1 MSATLA
7 WLRRGSCL
15 RGRSFRLLILR
26 SIAAR
31 VPKIKV
37 KNPIVE
43 LDGDE
48 MTRIIWAFIKDQLI
62 LPYLDVE
69 LVYFD
74 LGIESRDATEDQ
86 ITVDAANA
94 IKEHGVGV
102 KCATITP
109 DEARVEEFGLKA
121 MYRSPNGTI
130 RNILGGVIF
139 REPIVISNVPRL
151 VPGWTKPIIIGRH
164 AFGDQYRATDT
175 LIPEGGGKLMLSFQ
189 PNDDSQGPIE
199 LEVYDFPADGG
210 EDGGGGGIA
219 MAMYNVD
226 SSIRD
231 FARASFR
238 YGLERELPVYMSTK
252 NTILKTYD
260 GRFKDLFQEVFEAE
274 FKSDFDAKGLTYEH
288 RLIDDMVAA
297 AMKWEGGYVWACKNY
312 DGDVQSDTVAQG
324 FGSLGLMTSVLMT
337 PDGKTVEA
345 EAAHGT
351 VTRHFRQH
359 QKGEKTSTNP
369 IASIFAWTRAL
380 AARGRMDDTPELT
393 GFAETLERV
402 CVETVES
409 GKMTKDLA
417 LLIGPDQEFQTT
429 EEFLASIDENLQ
441 KEMK

>member
-1 MSATLA
+1 MA
-7 WLRRGSCL
+7 
-15 RGRSFRLLILR
+15 
-26 SIAAR
+26 
-31 VPKIKV
+31 KIKV
-37 KNPIVE
+37 EKPIVE

-48 MTRIIWAFIKDQLI
+48 MTRVIWSFIKDKLI
-62 LPYLDVE
+62 QPYLDVE

-74 LGIESRDATEDQ
+74 LGIESRDETEDQ

-109 DEARVEEFGLKA
+109 DEARVEEFGLKR

-139 REPIVISNVPRL
+139 REPIVISNIPRL
-151 VPGWTKPIIIGRH
+151 VPGWKKPIVIGRH

-175 LIPEGGGKLMLSFQ
+175 RIPGRGKLMLTFTPTDGS
-189 PNDDSQGPIE
+189 DPIE
-199 LEVYDFPADGG
+199 LEVFDFPD
-210 EDGGGGGIA
+210 DGGGVA
-219 MAMYNVD
+219 MAMYNLD
-226 SSIRD
+226 ESIRD

-238 YGLERELPVYMSTK
+238 FGLERNYPVYMSTK

-260 GRFKDLFQEVFEAE
+260 GRFKDLFQEVFDSE
-274 FKSDFDAKGLTYEH
+274 FRGDFESAGLEYEH

-297 AMKWEGGYVWACKNY
+297 ALKWEGGYVWACKNY

-351 VTRHFRQH
+351 VTRHFRLH
-359 QKGEKTSTNP
+359 QEGKPTSTNP

-380 AARGRMDDTPELT
+380 GARGRMDDTPEVCD
-393 GFAETLERV
+393 FADALERV
-402 CVETVES
+402 CVETVEA

-417 LLIGPDQEFQTT
+417 LLVGADQEFQTT
-429 EEFLASIDENLQ
+429 QEFLDSIDEGLQ
-441 KEMK
+441 KAMG